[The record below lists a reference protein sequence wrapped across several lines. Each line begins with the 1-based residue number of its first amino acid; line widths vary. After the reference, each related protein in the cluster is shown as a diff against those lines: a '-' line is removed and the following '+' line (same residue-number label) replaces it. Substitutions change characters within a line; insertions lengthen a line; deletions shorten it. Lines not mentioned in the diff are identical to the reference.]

1 MNNINISQNL
11 RKMQKHFAC
20 QLEYVLHK
28 KNLSDRFL
36 AYFISNVLTIRKL
49 MAMLLHKICKL
60 DQCDTFIIL
69 WMLFV
74 RQMPQL

>member
-28 KNLSDRFL
+28 KKPVGP
-36 AYFISNVLTIRKL
+36 ISSIFHIKCPDYKKVNGHAFT
-49 MAMLLHKICKL
+49 
-60 DQCDTFIIL
+60 
-69 WMLFV
+69 
-74 RQMPQL
+74 